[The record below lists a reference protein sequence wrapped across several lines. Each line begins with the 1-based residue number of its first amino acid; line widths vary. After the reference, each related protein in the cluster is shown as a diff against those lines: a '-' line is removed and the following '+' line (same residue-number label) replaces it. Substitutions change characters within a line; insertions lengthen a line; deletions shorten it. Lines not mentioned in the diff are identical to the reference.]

1 MYSILDQSTA
11 TEMYGRERYAT
22 GEANGI
28 KKGIKEGKLL
38 GREEGILKG
47 REEGMLKGREEGIL
61 KGREEG
67 RYNIVVEMYKNKSIN
82 LSIAA
87 KTLNMSKKK
96 FLELANS

>member
-1 MYSILDQSTA
+1 MYSVLDQSTA

-22 GEANGI
+22 GKAKGI
-28 KKGIKEGKLL
+28 KEGIKEGKLL
-38 GREEGILKG
+38 
-47 REEGMLKGREEGIL
+47 
-61 KGREEG
+61 GREEG